1 MTSDNVIL
9 LTFPVQLVLDSCDSD
24 RSHATGSVKRYPYGP
39 WGHGEFFCRM
49 IFPDLGLRQTDMSE
63 REEEVKQ
70 KANDSRKAEERILGL
85 MKASFFLKPFI
96 IFEFCY
102 AARCAVDLCK

>member
-1 MTSDNVIL
+1 ML
-9 LTFPVQLVLDSCDSD
+9 
-24 RSHATGSVKRYPYGP
+24 
-39 WGHGEFFCRM
+39 
-49 IFPDLGLRQTDMSE
+49 FPDLGLRQTDMSE

-96 IFEFCY
+96 I
-102 AARCAVDLCK
+102 L